1 MNHQQRSP
9 TLAGARRTPV
19 QKRSRERVD
28 RILAAASDLIGAKG
42 SQPVTMSEI
51 ARDAN
56 MSMSALYQY
65 FPDKNAIIHALAER
79 YRALSR
85 RFLEAALRDVRSM
98 NDLKEALTKLL
109 EQYYESFSNDPTM
122 RDLWLGLQ
130 GSRELMLA
138 EIAANRDL
146 SELLAQKMR
155 QFLSKN
161 AAGSADATAL
171 LLWELGETTLRLALI
186 VDAKQGRQLLD
197 IYQQAI
203 VDMLDRCIPA

>member
-9 TLAGARRTPV
+9 ALAGARRTPV

-51 ARDAN
+51 ARDAD

-79 YRALSR
+79 YRALGR

-98 NDLKEALTKLL
+98 DDLKEALTKLL
-109 EQYYESFSNDPTM
+109 EQYYESFSNDPAM

-155 QFLSKN
+155 QFLPGKATLSTD
-161 AAGSADATAL
+161 STAL
-171 LLWELGETTLRLALI
+171 LLWELGETTLRLALT
-186 VDAKQGRQLLD
+186 VDAKQGRRLIE

-203 VDMLDRCIPA
+203 VDMLDRLNPE

>member
-1 MNHQQRSP
+1 MDHQQRSP
-9 TLAGARRTPV
+9 ALAGARRTPV

-51 ARDAN
+51 ARDAD

-98 NDLKEALTKLL
+98 DDLKEALTKLL
-109 EQYYESFSNDPTM
+109 EQYYESFSNDPAM

-155 QFLSKN
+155 QFLPRK
-161 AAGSADATAL
+161 ATRSADSTAL
-171 LLWELGETTLRLALI
+171 LLWELGETTLRLALT

-203 VDMLDRCIPA
+203 VDMLDRLNPE

>member
-1 MNHQQRSP
+1 MDHQQRSP
-9 TLAGARRTPV
+9 ALAGARRTPV

-28 RILAAASDLIGAKG
+28 RILAAASNLIGAKG

-98 NDLKEALTKLL
+98 GDLKEALTKLL
-109 EQYYESFSNDPTM
+109 EQYYESFSNDPAM

-155 QFLSKN
+155 QFLSRN

-171 LLWELGETTLRLALI
+171 LLWELGETTLRLALT
-186 VDAKQGRQLLD
+186 VDAKEGRRLID

-203 VDMLDRCIPA
+203 VDMLDRLHPE